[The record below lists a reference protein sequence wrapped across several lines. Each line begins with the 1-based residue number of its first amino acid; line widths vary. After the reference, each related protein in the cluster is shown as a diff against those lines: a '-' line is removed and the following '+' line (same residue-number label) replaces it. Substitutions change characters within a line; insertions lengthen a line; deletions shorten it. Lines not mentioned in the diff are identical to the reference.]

1 MQPIIIYPKNPHQYS
16 VIKALLEE
24 MKVKFK
30 APAQEKDE
38 TLMSEEEFYAKINRA
53 AKQAEAGKKNK
64 TDTRNR
70 KRIIWGCDIKR
81 PLCE

>member
-1 MQPIIIYPKNPHQYS
+1 MEPIIIYPKNPRQYS

-24 MKVKFK
+24 MKVKFT

-53 AKQAEAGKKNK
+53 AKQAEAGKK
-64 TDTRNR
+64 
-70 KRIIWGCDIKR
+70 IKLT
-81 PLCE
+81 PEIEKELFEGVL